1 MDEQVALKYLL
12 LIKKTS
18 SHIRKKSFQ
27 DYAEMEEDVAH
38 DAFLKLMSSGFF
50 ERERHSG
57 VNTYIYKTVQ
67 TCFIDRLKSIGVI
80 RSLTTGEKEHS
91 ENKYENIRSVNLD
104 EFSELAEPV
113 SDTLTHSDT
122 LIAVEAYQ
130 WIKSCFEAVY
140 SSISNEKR
148 RAFFKSAFWFDC
160 EYDIPMKK
168 LAELVGYTSTNPT
181 QEFNRLVEKVSQC
194 TEPHGV
200 NVVKP
205 REQVQ
210 FLLEQVA
217 LAGVQQ

>member
-67 TCFIDRLKSIGVI
+67 TCFIDKLKSIGVI
-80 RSLTTGEKEHS
+80 RSLTTAEKEQS
-91 ENKYENIRSVNLD
+91 KNKYENIRSVSLE
-104 EFSELAEPV
+104 EFSAIAEPMSDFLSL
-113 SDTLTHSDT
+113 SDTLF
-122 LIAVEAYQ
+122 AAEAYQ

-140 SSISNEKR
+140 SSIYNEKR
-148 RAFFKSAFWFDC
+148 RAFFESAFWFDS

-168 LAELVGYTSTNPT
+168 LAELVGYSSTYRSLY
-181 QEFNRLVEKVSQC
+181 FFRFVL
-194 TEPHGV
+194 
-200 NVVKP
+200 
-205 REQVQ
+205 
-210 FLLEQVA
+210 
-217 LAGVQQ
+217 